1 MQAHTSR
8 PIRRSP
14 WAAVLVLAF
23 AAGHAR
29 AQTPPELPAAPPS
42 GSRLFLDCAACHGAD
57 GSGVSDGSVPAIGGQ
72 PAAFVRSALDDFRAH
87 RRDDIR
93 MRHFSDPQHLA
104 DAAELDAVAAQVA
117 SLRRGM
123 PATTGD
129 GSQLDRGRSLFA
141 RHCAGCHGAGGAA
154 AAQPP
159 RPALA
164 GQHAPYL
171 ERKMLDTR
179 DMRSSQSRRHA
190 ALAGTLGEAGV
201 SAVADWL
208 SRQPPP

>member
-1 MQAHTSR
+1 MHTHT
-8 PIRRSP
+8 
-14 WAAVLVLAF
+14 AARLRQGALAALLLASL
-23 AAGHAR
+23 AAAR
-29 AQTPPELPAAPPS
+29 APAQTSPEQVPPPPS
-42 GSRLFLDCAACHGAD
+42 GSRLFLDCAACHGSD
-57 GSGVSDGSVPAIGGQ
+57 GSGVADGSVPAIGGQ
-72 PAAFVRSALDDFRAH
+72 PAAFVRGALEDFRT
-87 RRDDIR
+87 RRRGDIR

-104 DAAELDAVAAQVA
+104 DAAELDAVAAHVA

-129 GSQLDRGRSLFA
+129 GLQLERGRALFT
-141 RHCAGCHGAGGAA
+141 RHCAGCHGAGGSA

-171 ERKMLDTR
+171 ERKMLDTQ
-179 DMRSSQSRRHA
+179 DMKTSQVRRHA
-190 ALAGTLGEAGV
+190 ALAGTLGGTGV
-201 SAVADWL
+201 AAVADWL